1 MIKPP
6 SSVLFVCQLNSI
18 RSPMAEAL
26 ARKLYGGKTY
36 SDSCGVYAGDLD
48 DFMVTVLSEQ
58 GMDMSGHEAQSMA
71 QLQDANFDHVVAFTD
86 SAFKAVS
93 AVFEDSDAQLSLWP
107 MPDPTQ
113 GSLDVRAMLD
123 NYRSVR
129 DMIKARMIRE
139 FGPPVST

>member
-6 SSVLFVCQLNSI
+6 NSVLFVCQLNSI

-26 ARKLYGGKTY
+26 ARKLYDGKTY
-36 SDSCGVYAGDLD
+36 SDSCGVHAGDLD
-48 DFMVTVLSEQ
+48 DFMVTVLAEQ

-71 QLQDANFDHVVAFTD
+71 QLQDSNFDHVVAFTD
-86 SAFKAVS
+86 SAFKAAS
-93 AVFEDSDAQLSLWP
+93 AVFEDSDAQIALWP
-107 MPDPTQ
+107 MPDTTQ

-129 DMIKARMIRE
+129 DMIKTRMIRE
-139 FGPPVST
+139 FGPPVSI

>member
-1 MIKPP
+1 MSKPP

-26 ARKLYGGKTY
+26 ARKLYAGKTY
-36 SDSCGVYAGDLD
+36 SNSCGVYAGDLD
-48 DFMVTVLSEQ
+48 DFMVTVLAEQ

-86 SAFKAVS
+86 AAFKAAS
-93 AVFEDSDAQLSLWP
+93 AVFEDSDAQISLWP

-129 DMIKARMIRE
+129 DMIKARMTRE
-139 FGPPVST
+139 FGPPVSN